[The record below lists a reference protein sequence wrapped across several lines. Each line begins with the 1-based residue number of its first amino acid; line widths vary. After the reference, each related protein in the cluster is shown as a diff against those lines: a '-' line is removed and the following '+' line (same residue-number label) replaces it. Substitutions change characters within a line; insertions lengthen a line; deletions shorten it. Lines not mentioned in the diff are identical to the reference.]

1 LQQELENNLKVGLV
15 KNFDNIMVV
24 FKSVKYKN
32 FLSSGNIFTEI
43 KLDQHPTTLIVGSN
57 GAGKST
63 FLDAITFSLFGK
75 PFRNIN
81 KPQLVN
87 SINEKD
93 CVVEIEFKI
102 GKINYKVVRGIKP
115 NTFEIYVDGSLLN
128 QDAKA
133 KDYQDYLEKVI
144 LKMNYKS
151 FTQIVILGSTNFTP
165 FMQLSAAD
173 RRTVIE
179 DLLDIQ
185 IFSSMNVIVKNKL
198 HTLKDEAA
206 QLKIQIDNTKD
217 KIDLHK
223 KHLDELKKNTKEI
236 VDAKKQEVVENKAS
250 LSSLETEATN
260 KEVEIDNLVNE
271 TTDEDSTTKK
281 FQKLNNLEA
290 KIEGNIQKL
299 EKDIEFYS
307 VNSTCPTCD
316 QAINNKEEKVHT
328 CNSKITE
335 LNEGLTK
342 LKEESDA
349 VLQRI
354 NTIKAVQKQLK
365 SLEQDLVRINTSRS
379 QIRKY
384 IAKLEDEIAE
394 IESKPAMSDEFKAQ
408 SKTLLNALQSF
419 NDKRKEV
426 SEQTQNY
433 DIVAQ
438 LLKDGGI
445 KSKIIKQYVP
455 VINKLVNKYLAAM
468 DFFVNFNI
476 DEEFKETIKSRHRD
490 DFSYENFS
498 EGEKKRIDL
507 ALLFTWRS
515 VAKLKNSVNTNL
527 LIFDEVFDGSLDING
542 TEEFMKLIN
551 MMNEGTNIFVI
562 THKSDQMVD
571 KFKYTIRF
579 GKVKN
584 FSQVVS

>member
-1 LQQELENNLKVGLV
+1 MIFFNT
-15 KNFDNIMVV
+15 
-24 FKSVKYKN
+24 VKYKN
-32 FLSSGNIFTEI
+32 FLSTGNVFTEI
-43 KLDQHPTTLIVGSN
+43 QLGEHPTTLIVGEN

-63 FLDAITFSLFGK
+63 FLDAITFALFGK

-93 CVVEIEFKI
+93 CIVEIEFSIGRVQYKI
-102 GKINYKVVRGIKP
+102 VRGIKP
-115 NTFEIYVDGSLLN
+115 NVFEIYVDGDLLN

-144 LKMNYKS
+144 LKMNFKS

-173 RRTVIE
+173 RRAVIE

-185 IFSSMNVIVKNKL
+185 IFSAMNVVVKNKM
-198 HTLKDEAA
+198 HTLKNEAA
-206 QLKIQIDNTKD
+206 QLKIQIDATKG
-217 KIDLHK
+217 KIELHK

-236 VDAKKQEVVENKAS
+236 IDAKKQEVVENTAS
-250 LSSLETEATN
+250 LSTLETEATT
-260 KEVEIDNLVNE
+260 KETEIDNLLNE
-271 TTDEDSTTKK
+271 TADEDNTTKK
-281 FQKLNNLEA
+281 FNKLNQLEA

-328 CNSKITE
+328 CNSKISE
-335 LNEGLTK
+335 LTEGLTK

-349 VLQRI
+349 VLYRI
-354 NTIKAVQKQLK
+354 NTIKATQKQLK
-365 SLEQDLVRINTSRS
+365 SLEQDLVRINTSRK
-379 QIRKY
+379 QIRNY
-384 IAKLEDEIAE
+384 IKKLETEIGE
-394 IESKPAMSDEFKAQ
+394 IESKPAMSEEFKAQ
-408 SKTLLNALQSF
+408 SKSLLNDLQAY
-419 NDKRKEV
+419 NDKRKTV
-426 SEQTQNY
+426 SENTQHY

-455 VINKLVNKYLAAM
+455 IINKLVNKYLAAM

-571 KFKYTIRF
+571 KFKHTIRF

-584 FSQVVS
+584 FSQMVN

>member
-1 LQQELENNLKVGLV
+1 M
-15 KNFDNIMVV
+15 IV
-24 FKSVKYKN
+24 FESVCYKN
-32 FLSSGNIFTEI
+32 FLSTGNVFTEI
-43 KLDQHPTTLIVGSN
+43 KLNENSTTLIVGEN

-63 FLDAITFSLFGK
+63 FLDAITFGLFGK
-75 PFRNIN
+75 PFRSVN

-93 CVVEIEFKI
+93 CVVEIVFHI
-102 GKINYKVVRGIKP
+102 GKRSYKIIRGIKP
-115 NTFEIYVDGSLLN
+115 NVFEIYADGELLN
-128 QDAKA
+128 QDARA
-133 KDYQDYLEKVI
+133 KDYQDQLEKNI

-165 FMQLSAAD
+165 FMQLSAYD
-173 RRTVIE
+173 RRIVIE

-185 IFSSMNVIVKNKL
+185 IFSAMNQVVKSRL
-198 HTLKDEAA
+198 HTYKDEAA

-217 KIDLHK
+217 KIELHK

-236 VDAKKQEVVENKAS
+236 VDAKKTEVTENKAS
-250 LSSLETEATN
+250 LSEFENEATEIETQIEN
-260 KEVEIDNLVNE
+260 LSIEVS
-271 TTDEDSTTKK
+271 EDDTVTKK
-281 FQKLNNLEA
+281 FNKLNQLEA

-328 CNSKITE
+328 CNSKISE
-335 LNEGLTK
+335 LNEGLNK

-354 NTIKAVQKQLK
+354 NTIKATQKQLK
-365 SLEQDLVRINTSRS
+365 LLEQDLVRINTSRK
-379 QIRKY
+379 QVRNY
-384 IAKLEDEIAE
+384 ITKLEREIEE

-408 SKTLLNALQSF
+408 SKILLNDLQAF
-419 NDKRKEV
+419 NEKRKNV
-426 SEQTQNY
+426 SDALLTH

-507 ALLFTWRS
+507 ALLFTWRA

-571 KFKYTIRF
+571 KFKHTIRF
-579 GKVKN
+579 AKVKN
-584 FSQVVS
+584 FSQVIS

>member
-1 LQQELENNLKVGLV
+1 VIFFSKVR
-15 KNFDNIMVV
+15 
-24 FKSVKYKN
+24 YKN
-32 FLSSGNIFTEI
+32 FLSTGNVFTEI
-43 KLDQHPTTLIVGSN
+43 DLGEHATTLIIGEN

-63 FLDAITFSLFGK
+63 FLDAITFALFGK

-93 CVVEIEFKI
+93 CVVEIEFRI

-115 NTFEIYVDGSLLN
+115 NTFEIYVNGDLLN

-198 HTLKDEAA
+198 HGLKDEAA

-217 KIDLHK
+217 KIELHK

-236 VDAKKQEVVENKAS
+236 VDAKKKEFEENSTTLKNLAVELTEKETQIETIV
-250 LSSLETEATN
+250 SSISDEET
-260 KEVEIDNLVNE
+260 
-271 TTDEDSTTKK
+271 STKK
-281 FQKLNNLEA
+281 FNKLNQLEA

-328 CNSKITE
+328 CNSKISE
-335 LNEGLTK
+335 LTDGLTK

-354 NTIKAVQKQLK
+354 NTIKATQKELK
-365 SLEQDLVRINTSRS
+365 ALEQDLVRITTHRKQVRS
-379 QIRKY
+379 Y
-384 IAKLEDEIAE
+384 IAKLQEEIDV

-408 SKTLLNALQSF
+408 SKQLLNALQAF

-571 KFKYTIRF
+571 KFKHTIRF

-584 FSQVVS
+584 FSQMV

>member
-1 LQQELENNLKVGLV
+1 VIL
-15 KNFDNIMVV
+15 
-24 FKSVKYKN
+24 FKHIRYKN

-43 KLDQHPTTLIVGSN
+43 NLHENPTTLIVGEN

-93 CVVEIEFKI
+93 CVVEIEFAI
-102 GKINYKVVRGIKP
+102 GKKNYKVIRGIKP
-115 NTFEIYVDGSLLN
+115 NLFEIWCDNELLN
-128 QDAKA
+128 QDAKS
-133 KDYQDYLEKVI
+133 KDYQEQLEKNI

-165 FMQLSAAD
+165 FMQLSASD
-173 RRTVIE
+173 RRAVIE

-185 IFSSMNVIVKNKL
+185 IFSAMNVVVKSKL

-217 KIDLHK
+217 KIILHK
-223 KHLDELKKNTKEI
+223 KHLEELKKNTKEI
-236 VDAKKQEVVENKAS
+236 VDAKKNEVVENTTT
-250 LSSLETEATN
+250 LENLATESTEKETQIENLLLQISDEETN
-260 KEVEIDNLVNE
+260 
-271 TTDEDSTTKK
+271 TKK
-281 FQKLNNLEA
+281 FNKLNQLEA

-307 VNSTCPTCD
+307 ENSNCPTCD
-316 QAINNKEEKVHT
+316 QTINNKEEKVHA
-328 CNSKITE
+328 CNTKITE
-335 LNEGLTK
+335 LTEGLTK

-354 NTIKAVQKQLK
+354 NTIKATQKELK
-365 SLEQDLVRINTSRS
+365 TLEQDLVRITTSSKQVRNYIKKLNT
-379 QIRKY
+379 
-384 IAKLEDEIAE
+384 E
-394 IESKPAMSDEFKAQ
+394 IEEIENKPAMSDEFKAQ
-408 SKTLLNALQSF
+408 SKTLLNDLQTF
-419 NDKRKEV
+419 NDKRKTV
-426 SEQTQNY
+426 SEQTQHY

-562 THKSDQMVD
+562 THKTDQMVD
-571 KFKYTIRF
+571 KFKHTIRF
-579 GKVKN
+579 AKVKN
-584 FSQVVS
+584 FSQMVV

>member
-1 LQQELENNLKVGLV
+1 L
-15 KNFDNIMVV
+15 IV
-24 FKSVKYKN
+24 FESVRYKN
-32 FLSSGNIFTEI
+32 FLSTGNVFTEI
-43 KLDQHPTTLIVGSN
+43 KLNENSTTLIVGEN

-63 FLDAITFSLFGK
+63 FLDAITFALFGK
-75 PFRNIN
+75 PFRSVN

-93 CVVEIEFKI
+93 CVVEIQFTI
-102 GKINYKVVRGIKP
+102 GKRSYKIIRGIKP
-115 NTFEIYVDGSLLN
+115 NVFEIYADGELLN
-128 QDAKA
+128 QDARS
-133 KDYQDYLEKVI
+133 KDYQDQLEKNI

-185 IFSSMNVIVKNKL
+185 IFSAMNQVVKSRL
-198 HTLKDEAA
+198 HTYKDEAA

-217 KIDLHK
+217 KIELHK

-236 VDAKKQEVVENKAS
+236 VDAKKTEVKENKAS
-250 LSSLETEATN
+250 LSEFENEATDIEAKIEN
-260 KEVEIDNLVNE
+260 LSIEVSEDE
-271 TTDEDSTTKK
+271 TVTKK
-281 FQKLNNLEA
+281 FNKLNQLEA

-328 CNSKITE
+328 CNSKISE
-335 LNEGLTK
+335 LNDGLNK

-354 NTIKAVQKQLK
+354 NTIKATQKQLK
-365 SLEQDLVRINTSRS
+365 LLEQDLVRINTSRK
-379 QIRKY
+379 QVRNY
-384 IAKLEDEIAE
+384 IAKLEREIEE

-408 SKTLLNALQSF
+408 SKILLNDLQAF
-419 NDKRKEV
+419 NEKRKNV
-426 SEQTQNY
+426 SDALLTH

-571 KFKYTIRF
+571 KFKHTIRF

-584 FSQVVS
+584 FSQVIS

>member
-1 LQQELENNLKVGLV
+1 MIL
-15 KNFDNIMVV
+15 
-24 FKSVKYKN
+24 FKHIRYKN

-43 KLDQHPTTLIVGSN
+43 NLHENPTTLIVGEN

-93 CVVEIEFKI
+93 CVVEIEFAI
-102 GKINYKVVRGIKP
+102 GKKNYKVIRGIKP
-115 NTFEIYVDGSLLN
+115 NLFEIWCDNELLN
-128 QDAKA
+128 QDAKS
-133 KDYQDYLEKVI
+133 KDYQEQLEKNI

-165 FMQLSAAD
+165 FMQLSASD
-173 RRTVIE
+173 RRAVIE

-185 IFSSMNVIVKNKL
+185 IFSAMNVVVKSKL

-217 KIDLHK
+217 KIILHK
-223 KHLDELKKNTKEI
+223 KHLEELKKNTKEI
-236 VDAKKQEVVENKAS
+236 VDAKKNEVVENTTT
-250 LSSLETEATN
+250 LENLATESTEKETQIENLLLQISDEETN
-260 KEVEIDNLVNE
+260 
-271 TTDEDSTTKK
+271 TKK
-281 FQKLNNLEA
+281 FNKLNQLEA

-307 VNSTCPTCD
+307 ENSNCPTCD

-328 CNSKITE
+328 CNTKITE
-335 LNEGLTK
+335 LNGGLKK

-354 NTIKAVQKQLK
+354 NTIKATQKELK
-365 SLEQDLVRINTSRS
+365 TLEQDLVRITTSSKQVRNYIKKLNT
-379 QIRKY
+379 
-384 IAKLEDEIAE
+384 E
-394 IESKPAMSDEFKAQ
+394 IEEIENKPAMSDEFKAQ
-408 SKTLLNALQSF
+408 SKTLLNDLQAF
-419 NDKRKEV
+419 NDKRKTV
-426 SEQTQNY
+426 SEQTQHY

-562 THKSDQMVD
+562 THKTDQMVD
-571 KFKYTIRF
+571 KFKHTIRF
-579 GKVKN
+579 AKVKN
-584 FSQVVS
+584 FSQMVV

>member
-1 LQQELENNLKVGLV
+1 V
-15 KNFDNIMVV
+15 II
-24 FKSVKYKN
+24 FKSVRYKN
-32 FLSSGNIFTEI
+32 FLSTGNLFTEI
-43 KLDQHPTTLIVGSN
+43 PLNQNSTTLIVGEN

-93 CVVEIEFKI
+93 CVVEVEFII
-102 GKINYKVVRGIKP
+102 GKKEYKVVRGIRP
-115 NTFEIYVDGSLLN
+115 NVFEIYVDGDLLN
-128 QDAKA
+128 QDAKT
-133 KDYQDYLEKVI
+133 KDYQDHLEKLI

-165 FMQLSAAD
+165 FMQLSSAD

-198 HTLKDEAA
+198 HSLKDEAS

-217 KIDLHK
+217 KIELHK
-223 KHLDELKKNTKEI
+223 KHLDELKKNTKGL
-236 VDAKKQEVVENKAS
+236 VDAKKQEISENTAS
-250 LSSLETEATN
+250 LSELETEATT
-260 KEVEIDNLVNE
+260 KDAEIDTLLHE
-271 TTDEDSTTKK
+271 TIGEEFTTKRL
-281 FQKLNNLEA
+281 QKLNNLEA

-316 QAINNKEEKVHT
+316 QAINNKEEKIHT
-328 CNSKITE
+328 CTSKISE
-335 LNEGLTK
+335 LSEGLTK
-342 LKEESDA
+342 LKEESDD
-349 VLQRI
+349 VLQKI
-354 NTIKAVQKQLK
+354 NSIKATQKEINR
-365 SLEQDLVRINTSRS
+365 LEQELVRINTSRS

-384 IAKLEDEIAE
+384 IKKLEDEIAD

-408 SKTLLNALQSF
+408 SKTLLNALQTF
-419 NDKRKEV
+419 NDKRKTV

-551 MMNEGTNIFVI
+551 MMSEGTNIFVI
-562 THKSDQMVD
+562 THKTDQMVD
-571 KFKYTIRF
+571 KFKHTIRF
-579 GKVKN
+579 AKVKN
-584 FSQVVS
+584 FSQVV

>member
-1 LQQELENNLKVGLV
+1 MILFSKVR
-15 KNFDNIMVV
+15 
-24 FKSVKYKN
+24 YKN
-32 FLSSGNIFTEI
+32 FLSTGNLFTEI
-43 KLDQHPTTLIVGSN
+43 DLGEHSTTLIVGEN

-63 FLDAITFSLFGK
+63 FLDAITFALFGK

-93 CVVEIEFKI
+93 CVVEIEFFI
-102 GKINYKVVRGIKP
+102 GKTNYKVVRGIKP
-115 NTFEIYVDGSLLN
+115 NIFEIYVDGSLLN

-185 IFSSMNVIVKNKL
+185 IFSSMNVIVKSKI

-217 KIDLHK
+217 KIELHK
-223 KHLDELKKNTKEI
+223 KHLDELKKNSKEL

-250 LSSLETEATN
+250 LSQLENDATS

-271 TTDEDSTTKK
+271 TSDEDNTTKK

-328 CNSKITE
+328 CNNKITE
-335 LNEGLTK
+335 LTEGLTK

-379 QIRKY
+379 QMRKY
-384 IAKLEDEIAE
+384 VKKLEDEIAE
-394 IESKPAMSDEFKAQ
+394 IENKPAMSDEFKAQ
-408 SKTLLNALQSF
+408 SKQLLNALQAF
-419 NDKRKEV
+419 NDKRKDV
-426 SEQTQNY
+426 SEQLQNY

-445 KSKIIKQYVP
+445 KSKIIKQYIP

-571 KFKYTIRF
+571 KFKHTIRF

-584 FSQVVS
+584 FSQMV

>member
-1 LQQELENNLKVGLV
+1 VIFFSKVR
-15 KNFDNIMVV
+15 
-24 FKSVKYKN
+24 YKN
-32 FLSSGNIFTEI
+32 FLSTGNVFTEI
-43 KLDQHPTTLIVGSN
+43 DLGEHATTLIIGEN

-63 FLDAITFSLFGK
+63 FLDAITFALFGK

-115 NTFEIYVDGSLLN
+115 NTFEIYVNGDLLN

-198 HTLKDEAA
+198 HGLKDEAA

-217 KIDLHK
+217 KIELHK

-236 VDAKKQEVVENKAS
+236 VDAKKKEFEENSTTLKNLAVELTEKETQIETIV
-250 LSSLETEATN
+250 SSISDEET
-260 KEVEIDNLVNE
+260 
-271 TTDEDSTTKK
+271 STKK
-281 FQKLNNLEA
+281 FNKLNQLEA

-328 CNSKITE
+328 CNSKISE
-335 LNEGLTK
+335 LTDGLTK

-354 NTIKAVQKQLK
+354 NTIKATQKELK
-365 SLEQDLVRINTSRS
+365 ALEQDLVRITTHRKQVRS
-379 QIRKY
+379 Y
-384 IAKLEDEIAE
+384 IAKLQEEIDV

-408 SKTLLNALQSF
+408 SKQLLNALQAY

-455 VINKLVNKYLAAM
+455 IINKLVNKYLAAM

-551 MMNEGTNIFVI
+551 MMNEGTNVFVI

-571 KFKYTIRF
+571 KFKHTIRF

-584 FSQVVS
+584 FSQMVN

>member
-1 LQQELENNLKVGLV
+1 M
-15 KNFDNIMVV
+15 IV
-24 FKSVKYKN
+24 FKKVRYKN
-32 FLSSGNIFTEI
+32 FLSTGNIFTEI
-43 KLDQHPTTLIVGSN
+43 PLNENATTLIVGEN

-87 SINEKD
+87 SVNEKD
-93 CVVEIEFKI
+93 CVVEVEFAI
-102 GKINYKVVRGIKP
+102 GKKEYKVIRGIKP
-115 NTFEIYVDGSLLN
+115 NVFEIYVDGSLLN

-133 KDYQDYLEKVI
+133 KDYQDHLEKLI

-185 IFSSMNVIVKNKL
+185 IFSSMNVIVKSKI
-198 HTLKDEAA
+198 HALKDEAA

-217 KIDLHK
+217 KIELHK
-223 KHLDELKKNTKEI
+223 KHLDELKKNTKEL

-250 LSSLETEATN
+250 LSQLENDATA
-260 KEVEIDNLVNE
+260 KEVEIDNLVTE
-271 TTDEDSTTKK
+271 TADEDTTTKR

-316 QAINNKEEKVHT
+316 QAINNKDEKVHT
-328 CNSKITE
+328 CNTKISE
-335 LNEGLTK
+335 LTEGLTK

-349 VLQRI
+349 VLRRI
-354 NTIKAVQKQLK
+354 NNIKATQKQLQA
-365 SLEQDLVRINTSRS
+365 LEQDLVRINTSRS

-384 IAKLEDEIAE
+384 VKKLEDEIAE
-394 IESKPAMSDEFKAQ
+394 IENKPAMSDEFKAQ
-408 SKTLLNALQSF
+408 SKTLLNALQTF
-419 NDKRKEV
+419 NDKRKTV
-426 SEQTQNY
+426 SEQLQNY

-551 MMNEGTNIFVI
+551 MMNDNTNIFVI
-562 THKSDQMVD
+562 THKTDQMVD
-571 KFKYTIRF
+571 KFKHTIRF
-579 GKVKN
+579 AKVKN
-584 FSQVVS
+584 FSQVVN

>member
-1 LQQELENNLKVGLV
+1 VIFFSKVR
-15 KNFDNIMVV
+15 
-24 FKSVKYKN
+24 YKN
-32 FLSSGNIFTEI
+32 FLSTGNVFTEI
-43 KLDQHPTTLIVGSN
+43 DLGEHATTLIIGEN

-102 GKINYKVVRGIKP
+102 GKTNYKVVRGIKP
-115 NTFEIYVDGSLLN
+115 NTFEIYVDGALLN

-198 HTLKDEAA
+198 HGLKDEAA

-217 KIDLHK
+217 KIELHK

-236 VDAKKQEVVENKAS
+236 VDAKKKEFEENSTTLKNLAVELTEKETQIETIV
-250 LSSLETEATN
+250 SSISDEET
-260 KEVEIDNLVNE
+260 
-271 TTDEDSTTKK
+271 STKK
-281 FQKLNNLEA
+281 FNKLNQLEA

-328 CNSKITE
+328 CNSKISE
-335 LNEGLTK
+335 LTDGLTK

-354 NTIKAVQKQLK
+354 NTIKATQKELK
-365 SLEQDLVRINTSRS
+365 ALEQDLVRITTHRKQVRS
-379 QIRKY
+379 Y
-384 IAKLEDEIAE
+384 IAKLQEEIDV

-408 SKTLLNALQSF
+408 SKQLLNALQAF

-551 MMNEGTNIFVI
+551 MMNEGTNVFVI

-571 KFKYTIRF
+571 KFKHTIRF

-584 FSQVVS
+584 FSQMV

>member
-1 LQQELENNLKVGLV
+1 MIL
-15 KNFDNIMVV
+15 
-24 FKSVKYKN
+24 FKTIRYKN
-32 FLSSGNIFTEI
+32 FLSTGNVFTEI
-43 KLDQHPTTLIVGSN
+43 NLHENATTLIVGEN

-63 FLDAITFSLFGK
+63 FLDAITFALFGK

-93 CVVEIEFKI
+93 CVVEVEFTI
-102 GKINYKVVRGIKP
+102 GKKNYKVTRGIKP
-115 NTFEIYVDGSLLN
+115 NTFEIWCDGELLN

-133 KDYQDYLEKVI
+133 KDYQEQLEKNI

-165 FMQLSAAD
+165 FMQLSASD
-173 RRTVIE
+173 RRAVIE

-185 IFSSMNVIVKNKL
+185 IFSAMNVVVKSKL

-217 KIDLHK
+217 KIELHK

-236 VDAKKQEVVENKAS
+236 VDAKKKEVTEN
-250 LSSLETEATN
+250 SSTLETLAAELTE
-260 KEVEIDNLVNE
+260 KETEIE
-271 TTDEDSTTKK
+271 TLLLSVSDEEQTSKK
-281 FQKLNNLEA
+281 FTKLNQLEA
-290 KIEGNIQKL
+290 KIENNISKL
-299 EKDIEFYS
+299 ENDIAFYS
-307 VNSTCPTCD
+307 DHSTCPTCD
-316 QAINNKEEKVHT
+316 QAINNKDEKVHS
-328 CNSKITE
+328 CNTKISE
-335 LNEGLTK
+335 LTDGLKK
-342 LKEESDA
+342 LKDESDT
-349 VLQRI
+349 VLKRI
-354 NTIKAVQKQLK
+354 NSIKATQKELK
-365 SLEQDLVRINTSRS
+365 TLEQELVRITTSRK
-379 QIRKY
+379 QVRAY
-384 IAKLEDEIAE
+384 IAKLQEEIDV

-408 SKTLLNALQSF
+408 SKTLLNDLQAF
-419 NDKRKEV
+419 NDKRKIV

-515 VAKLKNSVNTNL
+515 VAKLKNSVHTNL

-542 TEEFMKLIN
+542 TEEFMKLIY

-562 THKSDQMVD
+562 THKTDQMVD
-571 KFKYTIRF
+571 KFKHTIKF
-579 GKVKN
+579 AKVKN
-584 FSQVVS
+584 FSQMVV

>member
-1 LQQELENNLKVGLV
+1 V
-15 KNFDNIMVV
+15 II
-24 FKSVKYKN
+24 FKSVRYKN
-32 FLSSGNIFTEI
+32 FLSTGNVFTEI
-43 KLDQHPTTLIVGSN
+43 KLNENATTLIVGEN

-93 CVVEIEFKI
+93 CVVEVEFSIASKRYKI
-102 GKINYKVVRGIKP
+102 IRGIKP
-115 NTFEIYVDGSLLN
+115 NIFEIYVDGELLN
-128 QDAKA
+128 QDAKS
-133 KDYQDYLEKVI
+133 KDYQEQLEKLI

-173 RRTVIE
+173 RRAVIE

-198 HTLKDEAA
+198 HALKDNAS
-206 QLKIQIDNTKD
+206 QLKIQIDNTRD
-217 KIDLHK
+217 KIELHK

-236 VDAKKQEVVENKAS
+236 VDAKKQEVKENTAS
-250 LSSLETEATN
+250 LSDLETEATT
-260 KEVEIDNLVNE
+260 KETEIDNLLLKVE
-271 TTDEDSTTKK
+271 DEDTTTKK
-281 FQKLNNLEA
+281 FNKLNQLEA

-335 LNEGLTK
+335 LNEGLNK

-349 VLQRI
+349 VLHRI
-354 NTIKAVQKQLK
+354 NTIKTTQKELK
-365 SLEQDLVRINTSRS
+365 TFEQDLVRINTSRK
-379 QIRKY
+379 QVRNY
-384 IAKLEDEIAE
+384 IAKLEKEIAE

-408 SKTLLNALQSF
+408 SKELLNALQSF
-419 NDKRKEV
+419 NEKRKEV

-551 MMNEGTNIFVI
+551 MMNDNTNIFVI

-571 KFKYTIRF
+571 KFKHTIRF

-584 FSQVVS
+584 FSQVI

>member
-1 LQQELENNLKVGLV
+1 L
-15 KNFDNIMVV
+15 IV
-24 FKSVKYKN
+24 FESVRYKN
-32 FLSSGNIFTEI
+32 FLSTGNIFTEI
-43 KLDQHPTTLIVGSN
+43 KLNENSTTLIVGEN
-57 GAGKST
+57 GAGKSS
-63 FLDAITFSLFGK
+63 FLDAITFALFGK
-75 PFRNIN
+75 PFRSVN

-93 CVVEIEFKI
+93 CVVEILFHI
-102 GKINYKVVRGIKP
+102 GKRSYKIIRGIKP
-115 NTFEIYVDGSLLN
+115 NVFEIYADGELLN
-128 QDAKA
+128 QDARS
-133 KDYQDYLEKVI
+133 KDYQDQLEKNI

-185 IFSSMNVIVKNKL
+185 IFSAMNQVVKSRL
-198 HTLKDEAA
+198 HTYKDEAA

-217 KIDLHK
+217 KIELHK

-236 VDAKKQEVVENKAS
+236 VDAKKIEVTENKAS
-250 LSSLETEATN
+250 LSEFENEATEIETQIEN
-260 KEVEIDNLVNE
+260 LTIEVS
-271 TTDEDSTTKK
+271 EDDTVTKK
-281 FQKLNNLEA
+281 FNKLNQLEA

-328 CNSKITE
+328 CNSKISE
-335 LNEGLTK
+335 LNDGLNK

-354 NTIKAVQKQLK
+354 NTIKATQKQLK
-365 SLEQDLVRINTSRS
+365 LLEQDLVRINTSRK
-379 QIRKY
+379 QVRNY
-384 IAKLEDEIAE
+384 IAKLEREIEE

-408 SKTLLNALQSF
+408 SKILLNDLQAF
-419 NDKRKEV
+419 NEKRKNV
-426 SEQTQNY
+426 SDALLTH

-571 KFKYTIRF
+571 KFKHTIRF
-579 GKVKN
+579 AKVKN
-584 FSQVVS
+584 FSQVIS

>member
-1 LQQELENNLKVGLV
+1 MILFKKVR
-15 KNFDNIMVV
+15 
-24 FKSVKYKN
+24 YKN
-32 FLSSGNIFTEI
+32 FLSTGNFFTEI
-43 KLDQHPTTLIVGSN
+43 SLNTNATTLIIGEN

-63 FLDAITFSLFGK
+63 FLDAITFALFGK
-75 PFRNIN
+75 PFRSVN

-93 CVVEIEFKI
+93 CVVEIEFNISSK
-102 GKINYKVVRGIKP
+102 NYKIIRGIKP
-115 NTFEIYVDGSLLN
+115 NVFEIYCDGDLVN
-128 QDAKA
+128 QDAKS
-133 KDYQDYLEKVI
+133 KDYQDQLEKLI

-165 FMQLSAAD
+165 FMQLSAGD
-173 RRTVIE
+173 RRAVIE

-185 IFSSMNVIVKNKL
+185 IFSSMNAIVKSKM
-198 HTLKDEAA
+198 TAIKEDAA
-206 QLKIQIDNTKD
+206 KLKIQIDSTKE
-217 KIDLHK
+217 KIELHK

-236 VDAKKQEVVENKAS
+236 VSAKKQEVVDN
-250 LSSLETEATN
+250 SSNLLQLINEDE
-260 KEVEIDNLVNE
+260 EVNTKIDNLLLE
-271 TTDEDSTTKK
+271 IQDEEFTNKRFS
-281 FQKLNNLEA
+281 KLNNLEA

-335 LNEGLTK
+335 LNEGLNK
-342 LKEESDA
+342 LKEESNA

-354 NTIKAVQKQLK
+354 NTIKTTQKELK
-365 SLEQDLVRINTSRS
+365 SLEQDIVRINTSCS

-384 IAKLEDEIAE
+384 VAKLEKE
-394 IESKPAMSDEFKAQ
+394 IEEIENKPAMSDEFKAQ
-408 SKTLLNALQSF
+408 SKTLLNDLQSF
-419 NDKRKEV
+419 NERRKQAVEL
-426 SEQTQNY
+426 TQQY

-445 KSKIIKQYVP
+445 KSKIIKQYIP
-455 VINKLVNKYLAAM
+455 VINKLVNKYLASM

-476 DEEFKETIKSRHRD
+476 DEEFKESIKSRHRD

-507 ALLFTWRS
+507 ALLFTWRA
-515 VAKLKNSVNTNL
+515 VAKLKNSANTNL
-527 LIFDEVFDGSLDING
+527 LIFDEVFDGSLDANG
-542 TEEFMKLIN
+542 TEEFLKLIN
-551 MMNEGTNIFVI
+551 MFNDGTNIFVI
-562 THKSDQMVD
+562 SHKGDVLAD
-571 KFKYTIRF
+571 KFKHTIKF
-579 GKVKN
+579 AKVKN
-584 FSQVVS
+584 FSQMVQ

>member
-1 LQQELENNLKVGLV
+1 VIFFSKVR
-15 KNFDNIMVV
+15 
-24 FKSVKYKN
+24 YKN
-32 FLSSGNIFTEI
+32 FLSTGNIFTEI
-43 KLDQHPTTLIVGSN
+43 DLGEHATTLIIGEN

-63 FLDAITFSLFGK
+63 FLDAITFALFGK

-102 GKINYKVVRGIKP
+102 GKTNYKVVRGIKP
-115 NTFEIYVDGSLLN
+115 NTFEIYVNGDLLN

-198 HTLKDEAA
+198 HGLKDEAA

-217 KIDLHK
+217 KIELHK

-236 VDAKKQEVVENKAS
+236 VDAKKKEFEENSTTLKNLAVELTEKETQIETIV
-250 LSSLETEATN
+250 SSISDEET
-260 KEVEIDNLVNE
+260 
-271 TTDEDSTTKK
+271 STKK
-281 FQKLNNLEA
+281 FNKLNQLEA

-328 CNSKITE
+328 CNSKISE
-335 LNEGLTK
+335 LTDGLTK

-354 NTIKAVQKQLK
+354 NTIKATQKELK
-365 SLEQDLVRINTSRS
+365 ALEQDLVRITTHRKQVRS
-379 QIRKY
+379 Y
-384 IAKLEDEIAE
+384 IAKLQEEIDV

-408 SKTLLNALQSF
+408 SKQLLNALQAF

-551 MMNEGTNIFVI
+551 MMNEGTNVFVI

-571 KFKYTIRF
+571 KFKHTIRF

-584 FSQVVS
+584 FSQMV

>member
-1 LQQELENNLKVGLV
+1 MIFFSKVR
-15 KNFDNIMVV
+15 
-24 FKSVKYKN
+24 YKN
-32 FLSSGNIFTEI
+32 FLSTGNVFTEI
-43 KLDQHPTTLIVGSN
+43 DLGEHSTTLIVGEN

-63 FLDAITFSLFGK
+63 FLDAITFALFGK

-93 CVVEIEFKI
+93 CVVEIEFTI
-102 GKINYKVVRGIKP
+102 GKVNYKVVRGIKP
-115 NTFEIYVDGSLLN
+115 NVFEIYVNGDLLN

-198 HTLKDEAA
+198 HGLKDEAA

-217 KIDLHK
+217 KIELHK
-223 KHLDELKKNTKEI
+223 KHLDELKKNSKEI
-236 VDAKKQEVVENKAS
+236 VDAKKKEFEENSQTLKDIAIELTEKENQIDAIV
-250 LSSLETEATN
+250 LSVS
-260 KEVEIDNLVNE
+260 
-271 TTDEDSTTKK
+271 DEEFTTKR

-335 LNEGLTK
+335 LAEGLNK

-354 NTIKAVQKQLK
+354 NTIKTTQKELK
-365 SLEQDLVRINTSRS
+365 SLEQDLVRITTNRKQVRS
-379 QIRKY
+379 Y
-384 IAKLEDEIAE
+384 IAKLQEEIDV

-408 SKTLLNALQSF
+408 SKQLLNALQAF

-433 DIVAQ
+433 EIGRAHV
-438 LLKDGGI
+438 
-445 KSKIIKQYVP
+445 
-455 VINKLVNKYLAAM
+455 
-468 DFFVNFNI
+468 
-476 DEEFKETIKSRHRD
+476 
-490 DFSYENFS
+490 
-498 EGEKKRIDL
+498 
-507 ALLFTWRS
+507 
-515 VAKLKNSVNTNL
+515 
-527 LIFDEVFDGSLDING
+527 
-542 TEEFMKLIN
+542 
-551 MMNEGTNIFVI
+551 
-562 THKSDQMVD
+562 
-571 KFKYTIRF
+571 
-579 GKVKN
+579 
-584 FSQVVS
+584 